1 MENQQ
6 ITVHGRV
13 QGVGF
18 RAATKQIADQ
28 IGVSGWVKNQPDG
41 TVLIEAEGEHEKMK
55 EFIKHVDQGPT
66 PFSKVE
72 ALDIKNNSEIS
83 HHKKFKVVH

>member
-1 MENQQ
+1 MENRQ

-28 IGVSGWVKNQPDG
+28 IGVNGWVKNQPDG
-41 TVLIEAEGEHEKMK
+41 TVLIEAEGKHEKMD
-55 EFIKHVDQGPT
+55 EFIKQIDHGPT

-72 ALDIKNNSEIS
+72 ALDIEDNREMN